1 MRYASPV
8 AVAAVLLAPALAQAC
23 SVCFS
28 GQDQSRTA
36 FIATTAFLSILPLAF
51 IGGVALWIRSLA
63 RALEAR
69 QGDPAQGAPTR
80 EPWKRIE

>member
-1 MRYASPV
+1 MRTSPAFV
-8 AVAAVLLAPALAQAC
+8 ALAVLLAPELAQAC

-36 FIATTAFLSILPLAF
+36 FIVTTAFLSILPLAF
-51 IGGVALWIRSLA
+51 IAGMALWIRSHA

-69 QGDPAQGAPTR
+69 RGDPVHGLRTH
-80 EPWKRIE
+80 EPWKRIQ

>member
-1 MRYASPV
+1 MRYASPL
-8 AVAAVLLAPALAQAC
+8 AALAVLLAPELAQAC

-36 FIATTAFLSILPLAF
+36 FIVTTAFLSVLPLAF
-51 IGGVALWIRSLA
+51 IAGMALWIRSRA

-69 QGDPAQGAPTR
+69 RGDRALGLQIN
-80 EPWKRIE
+80 EPWKRIW